1 MTLFFRRGAS
11 LLALLLPLLA
21 HAGTT
26 LGTIPL
32 NTPDGKPAQF
42 ARLQGKLTVVNFW
55 ATWCAP
61 CRIEMPL
68 LSAEAKRL
76 AARGVRFVGI
86 ALDQPEQVQGY
97 LKQTPVSYPI
107 LLADGDGIELMRT
120 LGNKAGGLP
129 FTVIL
134 NEQGQ
139 PVKRILGILDEKSLQ
154 LALPLR

>member
-1 MTLFFRRGAS
+1 MTLHRQAATA
-11 LLALLLPLLA
+11 LLALLLPVLA
-21 HAGTT
+21 HADTT

-32 NTPDGKPAQF
+32 NTPEGKPAQF
-42 ARLQGKLTVVNFW
+42 SRLQGKLTVVNFW

-61 CRIEMPL
+61 CRVEMPM

-86 ALDQPEQVQGY
+86 ALDQPQQVQGF

-107 LLADGDGIELMRT
+107 VLADGDGIELMRN

-134 NEQGQ
+134 NEHGQ
-139 PVKRILGILDEKSLQ
+139 PVKQVLGVLDQKSLMQ
-154 LALPLR
+154 ALPLH

>member
-1 MTLFFRRGAS
+1 MAIVRPTR
-11 LLALLLPLLA
+11 LLLLCLLLPLLA
-21 HAGTT
+21 QAGTT

-61 CRIEMPL
+61 CRIEMPM

-86 ALDQPEQVQGY
+86 ALDQPEQVQGF

-107 LLADGDGIELMRT
+107 VLADGDGIDLMRT
-120 LGNKAGGLP
+120 LGNQAGGLP

-134 NEQGQ
+134 NERGQ
-139 PVKRILGILDEKSLQ
+139 PVKRILGIIDEKALLQ
-154 LALPLR
+154 ALPLR

>member
-1 MTLFFRRGAS
+1 MTLSFRRAAC
-11 LLALLLPLLA
+11 LLALLLPLPATAGSTLA
-21 HAGTT
+21 S
-26 LGTIPL
+26 IPL

-42 ARLQGKLTVVNFW
+42 ARLQGKITVVNFW

-86 ALDQPEQVQGY
+86 ALDQPAQVQGY

-107 LLADGDGIELMRT
+107 VLADGDGIELMRT
-120 LGNKAGGLP
+120 LGNQAGGLP

-139 PVKRILGILDEKSLQ
+139 PVKRILGLLDEKSLQ

>member
-1 MTLFFRRGAS
+1 MTINFRRHAAT
-11 LLALLLPLLA
+11 LALLFPVLA
-21 HAGTT
+21 HAATS

-42 ARLQGKLTVVNFW
+42 SRLQGKITVVNFW

-97 LKQTPVSYPI
+97 LKQTPVSYPVV
-107 LLADGDGIELMRT
+107 LADGDGIELMHT

-139 PVKRILGILDEKSLQ
+139 PVKRILGILDEKTLQ